1 MTRSKLRYEFM
12 KAYSDDLSYNDYW
25 NAYQEINIQFAKE
38 ISRIRETEKDL
49 IWVNDLHLILVP
61 SYLRS

>member
-1 MTRSKLRYEFM
+1 MI
-12 KAYSDDLSYNDYW
+12 AYSDDLSYNDYW